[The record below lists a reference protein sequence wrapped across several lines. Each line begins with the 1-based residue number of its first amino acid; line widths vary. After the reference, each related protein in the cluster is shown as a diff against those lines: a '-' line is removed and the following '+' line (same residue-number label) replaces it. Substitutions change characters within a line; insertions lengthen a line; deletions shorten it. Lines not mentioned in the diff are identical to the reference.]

1 MLASP
6 TPIESGFADI
16 AEKQPEVL
24 ARHFTEAERIEE
36 AAALWGKAGQ
46 RLLERSALVEAPA
59 VAIRVK
65 KNPTLSSPPLPP
77 GMSANRAH
85 LALGCLSRLA
95 ETSKK
100 AAKYWIDLV
109 ALPLFIASLIPEP
122 AVRALA
128 APLPWSRQRRAR
140 LMEARSSKDLACC
153 LRATAAP
160 ISRICQARRL

>member
-1 MLASP
+1 MRRSTVLFNPVCCSGRACRRTQAICLSTRWFKTQLMVRCCESRDGRCMLASP

-100 AAKYWIDLV
+100 AAKYWIDSV
-109 ALPLFIASLIPEP
+109 ALPLFIE
-122 AVRALA
+122 
-128 APLPWSRQRRAR
+128 
-140 LMEARSSKDLACC
+140 
-153 LRATAAP
+153 
-160 ISRICQARRL
+160 